1 MIRGHRKGQDL
12 EHILKAASV
21 GLFLMDN
28 LGVEREIMELLL
40 FMIMRTEDE
49 LVWGEITRTQFG
61 V

>member
-1 MIRGHRKGQDL
+1 MIRGHMKGQDL

>member
-1 MIRGHRKGQDL
+1 MKGQDL

-21 GLFLMDN
+21 GLFLMDS

-40 FMIMRTEDE
+40 FMITRTEDE
-49 LVWGEITRTQFG
+49 LVWGEITRPRFG